1 MVFKLRVRIRFT
13 EEKRRIDLLQGTLPS
28 SATASRTSPAM
39 AVSTSQT
46 SLLDQ
51 KITEALKTSTSP
63 HSPHHLSLAHQTL
76 HNLQHQHHW
85 RSLTLHTHSPTSPHL
100 PLSRPLLSGL
110 PSKRL
115 YTHPDEQIALLKEA
129 ARRRSAGLPVEDDPA
144 PQREWVVPTH
154 LREKWTVRELA
165 EVFGDM
171 TVAPP
176 AAAGEEDE
184 DAQGQQSKEGAEDK
198 WRTTKRALLGI
209 VEDDSTVV
217 YYLVHDGIVKPRQN

>member
-1 MVFKLRVRIRFT
+1 MALT
-13 EEKRRIDLLQGTLPS
+13 
-28 SATASRTSPAM
+28 TSP
-39 AVSTSQT
+39 QT
-46 SLLDQ
+46 SLLDR
-51 KITEALKTSTSP
+51 KITMALEASSTSP

-76 HNLQHQHHW
+76 HNLEHQHHW
-85 RSLTLHTHSPTSPHL
+85 SSLTLHTHSPSSPHV

-110 PSKRL
+110 PPKRL

-129 ARRRSAGLPVEDDPA
+129 ARRKAAGKPSEGDPP

-154 LREKWTVRELA
+154 LREKWTVRELV

-171 TVAPP
+171 SVVPPEP
-176 AAAGEEDE
+176 AASGENKDGVVESE
-184 DAQGQQSKEGAEDK
+184 QQQDK

-217 YYLVHDGIVKPRQN
+217 YYLVHDGVVKPRQN